1 MGRARDRASADLN
14 GQEFILDADA
24 DTSISADT
32 DDQIDIK
39 IAGADDFQFT
49 ANTFTAQSGSTIA
62 AQALTA
68 TTITATGDVSL
79 DGGNFVFNES
89 SADVDFRLE
98 SDSQGHAFFLEGST
112 SLVGIGVSNPAD
124 YNSYGNGLV
133 IDRSEQSN
141 SSGITL
147 VSGTSG
153 YGSIYFSDAT
163 GNVTHGAIEYGH
175 GADLLKIK
183 TGGAESILVDA
194 NGHVTMPKQPASI
207 AYSNVNNTV
216 TFSSADTY
224 EIVTFN
230 TETIDKNADY
240 SPNTFTAPVDGTYYV
255 NANVMRSASSS
266 GSITYDL
273 AVYVNSALTLYS
285 RHHGDNSGSN
295 TVTQNV
301 TGLVD
306 LDASDTVQVY
316 ARVSDTKGTRYQSQ
330 VTTYFHVF
338 LLA

>member
-1 MGRARDRASADLN
+1 
-14 GQEFILDADA
+14 
-24 DTSISADT
+24 
-32 DDQIDIK
+32 
-39 IAGADDFQFT
+39 
-49 ANTFTAQSGSTIA
+49 
-62 AQALTA
+62 LTA
-68 TTITATGDVSL
+68 TTITATGDVSF

-194 NGHVTMPKQPASI
+194 NGHVTMPKQPAFI
-207 AYSNVNNTV
+207 AYNNSNNNH

-224 EIVTFN
+224 DQLAFN
-230 TETIDKNADY
+230 IEVIDKNSDFA
-240 SPNTFTAPVDGTYYV
+240 SSAFTAPVDGTYFV
-255 NANVMRSASSS
+255 ATNQLFNASSS
-266 GSITYDL
+266 GEIRHDL
-273 AVYVNSALTLYS
+273 AIYVNSTLTLYKQEK
-285 RHHGDNSGSN
+285 GDNYSTPKTITLSG
-295 TVTQNV
+295 
-301 TGLVD
+301 LLD
-306 LDASDTVQVY
+306 LDASDAVTVY
-316 ARVSDTKGTRYQSQ
+316 ARVSDTKGRIYVSQ
-330 VTTYFHVF
+330 TTSTFHGHLV
-338 LLA
+338 A